1 MEWVIYSALI
11 VVLNDTMAY
20 IFGMLI
26 GKYKLLSR
34 LSPKKAVEEF
44 VGAEFLHVLLLYLY

>member
-26 GKYKLLSR
+26 RKYKLLSR
-34 LSPKKAVEEF
+34 LSPKKAVEGF

>member
-1 MEWVIYSALI
+1 MEWVIYSALV

-26 GKYKLLSR
+26 RKYKLLSH
-34 LSPKKAVEEF
+34 LSPKKAVEGF
-44 VGAEFLHVLLLYLY
+44 VGAGFLYVLLLYLY